1 MGGTVPLAAIFIR
14 TILIYLLLI
23 AIMRLSGKRQ
33 IGEIQLSELVTTFL
47 LSEIA
52 SHPLTNANIPFLHA
66 VIPILTIISLE
77 IIMSFLS
84 TKSAVMKSILDGK
97 PSIIIR
103 KGVINQK
110 EMVKMRLS
118 MEDLLCELRL
128 KNIAS
133 PDEVEY
139 AILEQ
144 NGQISVFP
152 KDAQKQLTLA
162 DLNLNGT
169 GAGISHA
176 VIIDGHILDYAVQ
189 NAGKTTEW
197 VEEQLR
203 KKHIHD
209 IKTVFLMTVDD
220 NDTVHLVKKEPKK

>member
-1 MGGTVPLAAIFIR
+1 MAAIFVR
-14 TILIYLLLI
+14 TILIYILLI
-23 AIMRLSGKRQ
+23 GAMRLSGKRQ

-52 SHPLTNANIPFLHA
+52 SHPLTNANIPFLYSVVPIV
-66 VIPILTIISLE
+66 VIICLE
-77 IIMSFLS
+77 IIMSFLA
-84 TKSAVMKSILDGK
+84 TKSAAVKSILDGK

-118 MEDLLCELRL
+118 MDDLLCELRL

-152 KDAQKQLTLA
+152 KDSEKQLTLS
-162 DLNLNGT
+162 DLNLTGDGT
-169 GAGISHA
+169 GLSHS
-176 VIIDGHILDYAVQ
+176 VIIDGHILDYAVK
-189 NAGKTTEW
+189 NAGKSPEW
-197 VEEQLR
+197 VEQQL
-203 KKHIHD
+203 KKRHIHD

-220 NDTVHLVKKEPKK
+220 SDTVKIVKKER

>member
-1 MGGTVPLAAIFIR
+1 MAAIFVR
-14 TILIYLLLI
+14 TILIYILLI
-23 AIMRLSGKRQ
+23 GVMRLTGKRQ

-52 SHPLTNANIPFLHA
+52 SHPLTNANIPFLYS
-66 VIPILTIISLE
+66 VVPIVMIISME
-77 IIMSFLS
+77 IIMSYLS
-84 TKSAVMKSILDGK
+84 TKSAIMKGILDGK

-110 EMVKMRLS
+110 EMVRMRLS
-118 MEDLLCELRL
+118 MEDLICELRL
-128 KNIAS
+128 KNFTS

-152 KDAQKQLTLA
+152 KDAQKQVTLS
-162 DLNLNGT
+162 DLQLQGD
-169 GAGISHA
+169 GSGLSHN
-176 VIIDGHILDYAVQ
+176 VVIDGHIIGYAVK
-189 NAGKTTEW
+189 NAGKTENW
-197 VEEQLR
+197 VREQLK

-209 IKTVFLMTVDD
+209 IKTVFLMTVND
-220 NDTVHLVKKEPKK
+220 NEEIKIIKKDP

>member
-1 MGGTVPLAAIFIR
+1 MAAIFIR

-23 AIMRLSGKRQ
+23 GAMRFSGKRQ
-33 IGEIQLSELVTTFL
+33 IGEIQLSELVTTIL

-52 SHPLTNANIPFLHA
+52 SYPLTNANIPFLYS
-66 VIPILTIISLE
+66 VVPIVVIISLE
-77 IIMSFLS
+77 IIMSFLA
-84 TKSAVMKSILDGK
+84 TKSAAIKSILDGK

-103 KGVINQK
+103 KGVINQE
-110 EMVKMRLS
+110 EMMKMRLS
-118 MEDLLCELRL
+118 MDDLLCELRL

-152 KDAQKQLTLA
+152 KDSGKQVTLFDLKLTG
-162 DLNLNGT
+162 D
-169 GAGISHA
+169 GAGVSHS
-176 VIIDGHILDYAVQ
+176 VIIDGHIMDYALK
-189 NAGKTTEW
+189 NTGKSQEW

-203 KKHIHD
+203 KRHISD
-209 IKTVFLMTVDD
+209 MKNVFLMTVNDKDD
-220 NDTVHLVKKEPKK
+220 IKIVKKER

>member
-1 MGGTVPLAAIFIR
+1 
-14 TILIYLLLI
+14 
-23 AIMRLSGKRQ
+23 MRLSGKRQ

-52 SHPLTNANIPFLHA
+52 SHPLTNPGIPFLHA

-77 IIMSFLS
+77 ITLSFLA

-97 PSIIIR
+97 PSVMIR

-139 AILEQ
+139 AVLEQ
-144 NGQISVFP
+144 NGRISVFP
-152 KDAQKQLTLA
+152 KDARRQPTLS
-162 DLNLNGT
+162 DLRLSGD
-169 GAGISHA
+169 GAGIAHA
-176 VIIDGHILDYAVQ
+176 VIIDGHILEYAVQ
-189 NAGKTTEW
+189 NAGKDRRW
-197 VEEQLR
+197 LEEQLKR
-203 KKHIHD
+203 KHIHD
-209 IKTVFLMTVDD
+209 IKRIFLMTVDD
-220 NDTVHLVKKEPKK
+220 NGKIHIVKKDP

>member
-1 MGGTVPLAAIFIR
+1 MTGGTVPLAAIFIR

-52 SHPLTNANIPFLHA
+52 SHPLTNANIPFLYA

-110 EMVKMRLS
+110 IDDLIVLLS
-118 MEDLLCELRL
+118 
-128 KNIAS
+128 NIHGYK
-133 PDEVEY
+133 PYHGIIVINRKRPC
-139 AILEQ
+139 ILIKDPGFGQ
-144 NGQISVFP
+144 RIGNGIY
-152 KDAQKQLTLA
+152 K
-162 DLNLNGT
+162 
-169 GAGISHA
+169 
-176 VIIDGHILDYAVQ
+176 
-189 NAGKTTEW
+189 
-197 VEEQLR
+197 
-203 KKHIHD
+203 
-209 IKTVFLMTVDD
+209 VFLFHTC
-220 NDTVHLVKKEPKK
+220 L

>member
-1 MGGTVPLAAIFIR
+1 MTWESIMAAIFIR

-23 AIMRLSGKRQ
+23 GAMRFSGKRQ
-33 IGEIQLSELVTTFL
+33 IGEIQLSELVTTIL

-52 SHPLTNANIPFLHA
+52 SYPLTNANIPFLYS
-66 VIPILTIISLE
+66 VVPIVVIISLE
-77 IIMSFLS
+77 IIMSFLA
-84 TKSAVMKSILDGK
+84 TKSAAIKSILDGK

-103 KGVINQK
+103 KGVINQE
-110 EMVKMRLS
+110 EMMKMRLS
-118 MEDLLCELRL
+118 MDDLLCELRL

-152 KDAQKQLTLA
+152 KDSGKQVTLSDLKLTG
-162 DLNLNGT
+162 D
-169 GAGISHA
+169 GAGVSHS
-176 VIIDGHILDYAVQ
+176 VIIDGHIMDYALK
-189 NAGKTTEW
+189 NTGKSQEW

-203 KKHIHD
+203 KRHISD
-209 IKTVFLMTVDD
+209 MKNVFLMTVNDKDD
-220 NDTVHLVKKEPKK
+220 IKIVKKER

>member
-1 MGGTVPLAAIFIR
+1 MTAIFIR
-14 TILIYLLLI
+14 TILIYILLI
-23 AIMRLSGKRQ
+23 GAMRLSGKRQ
-33 IGEIQLSELVTTFL
+33 IGEIQLSELVTTIL

-52 SHPLTNANIPFLHA
+52 SYPLTNANIPFLYS
-66 VIPILTIISLE
+66 VVPIVVIISLE
-77 IIMSFLS
+77 IIMSFLA
-84 TKSAVMKSILDGK
+84 TKSAAIKSILDDK

-103 KGVINQK
+103 KGIINQK

-118 MEDLLCELRL
+118 MDDLLCELRL

-152 KDAQKQLTLA
+152 KDSKKQATLEDLGLTGA
-162 DLNLNGT
+162 
-169 GAGISHA
+169 GAGISHS
-176 VIIDGHILDYAVQ
+176 VIIDGHIMDYAVK
-189 NAGKTTEW
+189 NAGKTRDW
-197 VEEQLR
+197 VEEQLQ
-203 KKHIHD
+203 KKHIRN

-220 NDTVHLVKKEPKK
+220 KGDVKIVKKES